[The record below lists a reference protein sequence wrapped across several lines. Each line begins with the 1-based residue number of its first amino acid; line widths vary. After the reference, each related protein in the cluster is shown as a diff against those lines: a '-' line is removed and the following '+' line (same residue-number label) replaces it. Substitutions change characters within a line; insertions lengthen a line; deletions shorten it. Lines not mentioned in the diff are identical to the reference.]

1 MIATKL
7 GRVQNVKFL
16 LEEQQRL
23 LDSLDEDQDDYQHYM
38 EFYKFVNTQGPNK
51 NTPLHMAVKKGNLN
65 IVKAMI
71 ENEADLSL

>member
-1 MIATKL
+1 
-7 GRVQNVKFL
+7 
-16 LEEQQRL
+16 
-23 LDSLDEDQDDYQHYM
+23 M

-51 NTPLHMAVKKGNLN
+51 NTPLHMAVKKGYLD